1 MGALAGGQLDG
12 SAQERLTSWGF
23 AWNLAKNY
31 PITGGGFECF
41 TPNLFATFSP
51 RDARTWLGG
60 LTSSGPHS
68 IYFQVL
74 GEQGFVG
81 LGIFLGLLASC
92 LLSAR
97 RLRKQA
103 ARDPALAWIDSY
115 AQIVELGILGYMVSG
130 AFLGRAYFDLYLQ
143 IVAVLIVLKI
153 LCKKE
158 MLAAAIAARNP
169 APVAEPDMQEAMV

>member
-1 MGALAGGQLDG
+1 
-12 SAQERLTSWGF
+12 
-23 AWNLAKNY
+23 
-31 PITGGGFECF
+31 
-41 TPNLFATFSP
+41 
-51 RDARTWLGG
+51 
-60 LTSSGPHS
+60 
-68 IYFQVL
+68 
-74 GEQGFVG
+74 